1 MKFIKIFFLILF
13 MVPSSVM
20 AGGHK
25 LEEQNLKVVDTFF
38 ANVLTNP
45 ELAMELIHE
54 DFEFEFM
61 GICEICKK
69 YNKETYESV
78 WLKQVIPGVL
88 PNGVTLNTTNKIAG
102 GDMVVLIM
110 EGEAEGI
117 NGEYNNNY
125 AMVMQ
130 LKDKKIISFQEYMSD
145 LLAETRL
152 HKKKIVDIN

>member
-1 MKFIKIFFLILF
+1 MKFIKIFFLILL
-13 MVPSSVM
+13 MVPLSVM

-45 ELAMELIHE
+45 EVAMELIHE

-61 GICEICKK
+61 GICEICKR

-88 PNGVTLNTTNKIAG
+88 PNGIKLNITNKIAG
-102 GDMVVLIM
+102 GDMVVLII

-130 LKDKKIISFQEYMSD
+130 LENKKIISFQEYMSD

>member
-1 MKFIKIFFLILF
+1 
-13 MVPSSVM
+13 MVPLSVM

-45 ELAMELIHE
+45 EVAMELIHE

-61 GICEICKK
+61 GICEICKR

-78 WLKQVIPGVL
+78 WLKQVIPEVL
-88 PNGVTLNTTNKIAG
+88 PNGIKLNITNKIAG
-102 GDMVVLIM
+102 GDMVVLII

-130 LKDKKIISFQEYMSD
+130 LEDKKIISFQEYMSD

>member
-1 MKFIKIFFLILF
+1 
-13 MVPSSVM
+13 
-20 AGGHK
+20 
-25 LEEQNLKVVDTFF
+25 
-38 ANVLTNP
+38 
-45 ELAMELIHE
+45 MELIHE

-78 WLKQVIPGVL
+78 WLRQVIPGVL

-152 HKKKIVDIN
+152 HKKKIVNID

>member
-152 HKKKIVDIN
+152 HKKKIVNID

>member
-13 MVPSSVM
+13 MVPLGVM

-45 ELAMELIHE
+45 EVAMELIHE

-61 GICEICKK
+61 GICEICKR

-88 PNGVTLNTTNKIAG
+88 PNGIKLNITNKIAG
-102 GDMVVLIM
+102 GDMVVLII

-130 LKDKKIISFQEYMSD
+130 LENKKIISFQEYMSD

>member
-13 MVPSSVM
+13 MVPLNVM

-45 ELAMELIHE
+45 EVAMELIHE

-61 GICEICKK
+61 GICEICKR

-88 PNGVTLNTTNKIAG
+88 PNGIKLNITNKIAG
-102 GDMVVLIM
+102 GDMVVLII

-130 LKDKKIISFQEYMSD
+130 LENKKIISFQEYMSD

>member
-13 MVPSSVM
+13 MVPSSIM

-54 DFEFEFM
+54 DFEFVFM

-152 HKKKIVDIN
+152 HKKKIVNID

>member
-13 MVPSSVM
+13 MVPLSVM
-20 AGGHK
+20 ADGHK

-45 ELAMELIHE
+45 EVAMELIHE

-61 GICEICKK
+61 GICEICKR

-88 PNGVTLNTTNKIAG
+88 PNGIKLNITNKIAG
-102 GDMVVLIM
+102 GDMVVLII

-130 LKDKKIISFQEYMSD
+130 LENKKIISFQEYMSD

>member
-13 MVPSSVM
+13 MVPLSVM

-25 LEEQNLKVVDTFF
+25 LEEQNLKVVDMFF

-45 ELAMELIHE
+45 EVAMELIHE

-61 GICEICKK
+61 GICEICKR

-88 PNGVTLNTTNKIAG
+88 PNGIKLNITNKIAG
-102 GDMVVLIM
+102 GDMVVLII

-130 LKDKKIISFQEYMSD
+130 LENKKIISFQEYMSD

>member
-13 MVPSSVM
+13 MVPLSVM

-45 ELAMELIHE
+45 EVAMELIHE

-61 GICEICKK
+61 GICEICKR

-88 PNGVTLNTTNKIAG
+88 PNGIKLNITNKIAG
-102 GDMVVLIM
+102 GDMVVLII

-130 LKDKKIISFQEYMSD
+130 LEDKKIISFQEYMSD

>member
-1 MKFIKIFFLILF
+1 MKFMKIFFLILF
-13 MVPSSVM
+13 IIPSIVM
-20 AGGHK
+20 ANGHK

-38 ANVLTNP
+38 ANVFTNP
-45 ELAMELIHE
+45 ELAMEQVHE

-78 WLKQVIPGVL
+78 WLKQVIPEVL
-88 PNGVTLNTTNKIAG
+88 PNGVTLNITNKIAG
-102 GDMVVLIM
+102 GDMVVLIT

>member
-13 MVPSSVM
+13 MVPLSVM

-45 ELAMELIHE
+45 EVAMELIHE

-61 GICEICKK
+61 GICEICKR

-88 PNGVTLNTTNKIAG
+88 PNGIKLNITNKIAG
-102 GDMVVLIM
+102 GDMVVLII

-130 LKDKKIISFQEYMSD
+130 LENKKIISFQEYMSD

-152 HKKKIVDIN
+152 HKKKIVNID

>member
-13 MVPSSVM
+13 MVPLSVM

-38 ANVLTNP
+38 DNVLTNP
-45 ELAMELIHE
+45 EVAMELIHE

-61 GICEICKK
+61 GICEICKR

-88 PNGVTLNTTNKIAG
+88 PNGIKLNITNKIAG
-102 GDMVVLIM
+102 GDMVVLII

-130 LKDKKIISFQEYMSD
+130 LENKKIISFQEYMSD

-152 HKKKIVDIN
+152 HKKKIVNID

>member
-13 MVPSSVM
+13 MAPLSVM

-45 ELAMELIHE
+45 EVAMELIHE

-61 GICEICKK
+61 GICEICKR

-88 PNGVTLNTTNKIAG
+88 PNGIKLNITNKIAG
-102 GDMVVLIM
+102 GDMVVLII

-130 LKDKKIISFQEYMSD
+130 LENKKIISFQEYMSD

>member
-13 MVPSSVM
+13 MVPLSVM

-45 ELAMELIHE
+45 EVAMELIHE

-61 GICEICKK
+61 GICEICKR

-88 PNGVTLNTTNKIAG
+88 PNGIKLNITNKIAG
-102 GDMVVLIM
+102 GDMVVLII

-130 LKDKKIISFQEYMSD
+130 LENKKIISFQEYMSD

-152 HKKKIVDIN
+152 HKKKVVDID

>member
-13 MVPSSVM
+13 MVPLSVM

-45 ELAMELIHE
+45 EVAMELIHE

-61 GICEICKK
+61 GICEICKR

-88 PNGVTLNTTNKIAG
+88 PNGIKLNITNKIAG
-102 GDMVVLIM
+102 GDMVVLIIK
-110 EGEAEGI
+110 GEAEGI

-130 LKDKKIISFQEYMSD
+130 LENKKIISFQEYMSD

>member
-13 MVPSSVM
+13 MVPLNVM

-45 ELAMELIHE
+45 EVAMELIHE

-61 GICEICKK
+61 GICEICKR

-88 PNGVTLNTTNKIAG
+88 PNGIKLNITNKIAG
-102 GDMVVLIM
+102 GDMVVLII

-130 LKDKKIISFQEYMSD
+130 LENKKIISFQEYMSD

-152 HKKKIVDIN
+152 DKKKIVDIN

>member
-13 MVPSSVM
+13 MVPLSVM

-38 ANVLTNP
+38 DNVLTNP
-45 ELAMELIHE
+45 EVAMELIHE

-61 GICEICKK
+61 GICEICKR

-88 PNGVTLNTTNKIAG
+88 PNGIKLNITNKIAG
-102 GDMVVLIM
+102 GDMVVLII

-130 LKDKKIISFQEYMSD
+130 LENKKIISFQEYMSD

>member
-13 MVPSSVM
+13 MVPLSVM

-38 ANVLTNP
+38 DNVLTNP
-45 ELAMELIHE
+45 EVAMELIHE

-61 GICEICKK
+61 GICEICKR

-88 PNGVTLNTTNKIAG
+88 PNGIKLNITNKIAG
-102 GDMVVLIM
+102 GDMVVLII

-130 LKDKKIISFQEYMSD
+130 LENKKIISFQEYMSD

-152 HKKKIVDIN
+152 HRKKIVDID

>member
-13 MVPSSVM
+13 MVPLSVM

-25 LEEQNLKVVDTFF
+25 LEEQNLKVVDSFF

-45 ELAMELIHE
+45 EVAMELIHE

-61 GICEICKK
+61 GICEICKR

-88 PNGVTLNTTNKIAG
+88 PNGIKLNITNKIAG
-102 GDMVVLIM
+102 GDMVVLII

-130 LKDKKIISFQEYMSD
+130 LENKKIISFQEYMSD

>member
-13 MVPSSVM
+13 MVPLSVM

-45 ELAMELIHE
+45 EVAMELIHE

-88 PNGVTLNTTNKIAG
+88 PNGIKLNITNKIAG
-102 GDMVVLIM
+102 GDMVVLII

-130 LKDKKIISFQEYMSD
+130 LEDKKIISFQEYMSD

>member
-1 MKFIKIFFLILF
+1 
-13 MVPSSVM
+13 MVPLSVM

-45 ELAMELIHE
+45 EVAMELIHE

-61 GICEICKK
+61 GICEICKR

-88 PNGVTLNTTNKIAG
+88 PNGIKLNITNKIAG
-102 GDMVVLIM
+102 GDMVVLII

-130 LKDKKIISFQEYMSD
+130 LENKKIISFQEYMSD

>member
-45 ELAMELIHE
+45 ELAMELVHE

-61 GICEICKK
+61 GVCEICKK

-152 HKKKIVDIN
+152 HKKKIVNID

>member
-13 MVPSSVM
+13 MVPLSVM

-45 ELAMELIHE
+45 EVAMELIHE

-61 GICEICKK
+61 GICEICKR

-88 PNGVTLNTTNKIAG
+88 PNGIKLNITNKIAD
-102 GDMVVLIM
+102 GDMVVLII

-130 LKDKKIISFQEYMSD
+130 LENKKIISFQEYMSD

>member
-1 MKFIKIFFLILF
+1 
-13 MVPSSVM
+13 MVPLSVM

-38 ANVLTNP
+38 DNVLTNP
-45 ELAMELIHE
+45 EVAMELIHE

-61 GICEICKK
+61 GICEICKR

-88 PNGVTLNTTNKIAG
+88 PNGIKLNITNKIAG
-102 GDMVVLIM
+102 GDMVVLII

-130 LKDKKIISFQEYMSD
+130 LENKKIISFQEYMSD

>member
-45 ELAMELIHE
+45 EVAMELIHK

-61 GICEICKK
+61 GICEICKR

-88 PNGVTLNTTNKIAG
+88 PNGIKLNITNKIAG

-152 HKKKIVDIN
+152 HKKKIVNID

>member
-88 PNGVTLNTTNKIAG
+88 PNGVKLNTTNKIAG

-152 HKKKIVDIN
+152 HKKKIVNID

>member
-13 MVPSSVM
+13 MVPLSVM

-152 HKKKIVDIN
+152 HKKKIVNID

>member
-1 MKFIKIFFLILF
+1 
-13 MVPSSVM
+13 MVPLSVM

-45 ELAMELIHE
+45 EVAMELIHE

-61 GICEICKK
+61 GICEICKR

-88 PNGVTLNTTNKIAG
+88 PNGIKLNITNKIAG
-102 GDMVVLIM
+102 GDMVVLII

-130 LKDKKIISFQEYMSD
+130 LENKKIISFQEYMSD

-152 HKKKIVDIN
+152 HKKKIVNID

>member
-13 MVPSSVM
+13 MVPLSVM

-45 ELAMELIHE
+45 EVAMELIHE

-61 GICEICKK
+61 GICEICKR

-78 WLKQVIPGVL
+78 WLKQVIPAVL
-88 PNGVTLNTTNKIAG
+88 PNGIKLNITNKIAG
-102 GDMVVLIM
+102 GDMVVLII

-130 LKDKKIISFQEYMSD
+130 LENKKIISFQEYMSD

>member
-13 MVPSSVM
+13 MVPLSVM

-45 ELAMELIHE
+45 EVAMELIHE

-88 PNGVTLNTTNKIAG
+88 PNGIKLNITNKIAG
-102 GDMVVLIM
+102 GDMVVLII

-130 LKDKKIISFQEYMSD
+130 LENKKIISFQEYMSD

>member
-13 MVPSSVM
+13 MVPLSVM

-45 ELAMELIHE
+45 EVAMELIHE

-61 GICEICKK
+61 GICEICKR

-88 PNGVTLNTTNKIAG
+88 PNGIKLNITNKIAG
-102 GDMVVLIM
+102 GDMVVLII

-130 LKDKKIISFQEYMSD
+130 LENKKIISFQEYMSD